1 VHHEVAEWMDRQ
13 RALWGRF
20 VNVVDEDPKE
30 EGAK

>member
-1 VHHEVAEWMDRQ
+1 MNLQ

-20 VNVVDEDPKE
+20 MNVVDEDLKE

>member
-20 VNVVDEDPKE
+20 MNVVDEDPKE